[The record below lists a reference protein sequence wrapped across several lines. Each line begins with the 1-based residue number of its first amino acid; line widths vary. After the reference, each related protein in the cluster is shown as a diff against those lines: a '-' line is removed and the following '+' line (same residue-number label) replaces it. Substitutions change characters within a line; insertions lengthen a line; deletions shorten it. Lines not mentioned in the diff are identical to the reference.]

1 MNRKPLLS
9 ELHIGDEVKILKQN
23 TDDEFIIDIISETIS
38 KFDHPNGVFVKL
50 KNNMKGRVY
59 DLINSKTSTVSQN
72 YVVNR
77 EDSKIEY
84 KEHFVNSP
92 DELMDPTA
100 WAVPYSVYKTIA
112 AFANGEG
119 GKLVIGI
126 HDNGSIPGLERDY
139 NALRLIQEKTKSI
152 NKPNSNGF
160 ELMLRNNIKIYFPN
174 QSGFVNDIIKS
185 IKFILVKP
193 NIEICEIDVNPTYEN
208 PVIIYEKKSHFEKSF
223 ELFRKKTPDGES
235 VKITDFKK
243 FIPEDKKIPIL
254 FVRKGNSSEQYDV
267 EEFLEYWV
275 RRMKSPFYHNKF
287 DNPNN

>member
-9 ELHIGDEVKILKQN
+9 ELHIGDTVKILKQN
-23 TDDEFIIDIISETIS
+23 TDDEFIIDIISEIIS

-59 DLINSKTSTVSQN
+59 DLINSKTSTVSQT
-72 YVVNR
+72 YVVIP

-92 DELMDPTA
+92 DEMMDPAA
-100 WAVPYSVYKTIA
+100 WGVPFSVYKTIA

-119 GKLVIGI
+119 GKLVVGI

-139 NALRLIQEKTKSI
+139 NAMQILQEKNNSI
-152 NKPNSNGF
+152 FKPDRDGF
-160 ELMLRNNIKIYFPN
+160 ELMLKNNIKIYFPN
-174 QSGFVNDIIKS
+174 QSKFVLDLIYS
-185 IKFILVKP
+185 IKFISVEP
-193 NIEICEIDVNPTYEN
+193 NKEICEIYVHPTYES
-208 PVIIYEKKSHFEKSF
+208 PLIIYEKKSHLEKSF

-243 FIPEDKKIPIL
+243 FIPEDKKIPLL
-254 FVRKGNSSEQYDV
+254 FVRKGNSSEQYEV

-287 DNPNN
+287 DNPIN